1 MNHIL
6 EWKLLNRCSKTKLP
20 RTHWLKREAGP
31 NYTAQTCSPKKG
43 QTSGPAGRWSEQ
55 PWSKPVDQLGGGP
68 NSHGP
73 NQWTSMEVVR
83 TVPEHG
89 PNQCQ
94 EMVKNSTRQKWS
106 KPVEQLGDG
115 LNSIRT
121 RSRRSEQYQNKVQ
134 MVWTVS
140 KQGPDQ
146 WSSWVVSTVPEH
158 GPKQCQEMVKNSTRR
173 LSKTTPGDIPKHH
186 ATVQ

>member
-1 MNHIL
+1 MD
-6 EWKLLNRCSKTKLP
+6 NRTVNSRRNESHFRMKTAEQMFQNKTAKNTLAEKRGRSQLHCP
-20 RTHWLKREAGP
+20 NLFTQKGANQWTSWEGVRTVMV
-31 NYTAQTCSPKKG
+31 
-43 QTSGPAGRWSEQ
+43 QTSGPSRRGSEQ
-55 PWSKPVDQLGGGP
+55 SWSKPVDQLGGGP

-94 EMVKNSTRQKWS
+94 EMVKKSTRQKWS
-106 KPVEQLGDG
+106 KPVDQLGDG

-134 MVWTVS
+134 TV
-140 KQGPDQ
+140 
-146 WSSWVVSTVPEH
+146 
-158 GPKQCQEMVKNSTRR
+158 
-173 LSKTTPGDIPKHH
+173 
-186 ATVQ
+186 

>member
-1 MNHIL
+1 MV
-6 EWKLLNRCSKTKLP
+6 
-20 RTHWLKREAGP
+20 
-31 NYTAQTCSPKKG
+31 
-43 QTSGPAGRWSEQ
+43 QTSGPARR
-55 PWSKPVDQLGGGP
+55 GP

-83 TVPEHG
+83 TVREHG

-106 KPVEQLGDG
+106 KTVPDRNG

-121 RSRRSEQYQNKVQ
+121 RSRQSEQYQNKVQ
-134 MVWTVS
+134 RVGTVS
-140 KQGPDQ
+140 EQGPDQ